1 MIGWRDSCVIDVL
14 LLDDVLCL
22 RIEQFVRAAVSSA
35 NVWSI
40 CSSVVKMTVCYS
52 IEIPV
57 IPVILLETLV
67 SHWWFLHGIL
77 MKLTTM

>member
-57 IPVILLETLV
+57 ILLETLV
-67 SHWWFLHGIL
+67 SHWFLHGIL

>member
-1 MIGWRDSCVIDVL
+1 VIGWRDSNVIDVL

-52 IEIPV
+52 IETA
-57 IPVILLETLV
+57 VILLETLV
-67 SHWWFLHGIL
+67 SHWFVHGIL